1 MKQFLSAMLLL
12 TSIASYSQ
20 GGVRLF
26 FQKPNQFYKQ
36 TIISF
41 TDSTTDQADNCC
53 DAFRLVGSD
62 EGIWTYIGT
71 AEYSINAFGYLTED
85 KLIPLGTSAFP
96 DTGTF
101 IIGVDLIIG
110 DTLPFVLLDNIVPGY
125 HTLPYTFQ
133 GPVSNRFSLLFERPI
148 QIETV
153 GGCQEGYV
161 VIDNDEPSTP
171 YYLTNSSGQTTYL
184 PTYTDTIY
192 DLSSGNYTLSLY
204 DSIAESIQFSIEN
217 TVIDA
222 VLNIPLT
229 TVYLGDSYVTPV
241 LNIYSAYDYIEWDFG
256 DGNFAQNDI
265 NPVHYYS
272 QVGTYTLRAIVGLGE
287 CSKIF
292 ETQITVGDV
301 LGIVPNYKDFPKYR
315 PATFYYAIDG
325 KLVKRQ

>member
-1 MKQFLSAMLLL
+1 MKHFLSVLVLLIS
-12 TSIASYSQ
+12 TACYSQ
-20 GGVRLF
+20 GGIRLF
-26 FQKPNQFYKQ
+26 FSKPNQFSKQ
-36 TIISF
+36 TIIVF

-53 DAFRLVGSD
+53 DAPRLVGSD
-62 EGIWTYIGT
+62 EGVWTYIGT

-153 GGCQEGYV
+153 NGCDEGYV

-171 YYLTNSSGQTTYL
+171 YYLTNSSGQTLYL

-192 DLSSGNYTLSLY
+192 NLSSGNYTLSVY
-204 DSIAESIQFSIEN
+204 DSIPETVSFLVEN

-222 VLNIPLT
+222 VLNIPYT

-272 QVGTYTLRAIVGLGE
+272 QAGIYTLKAIVEFGE

-292 ETQITVGDV
+292 ETQITVNDA
-301 LGIVPNYKDFPKYR
+301 LGITPNYRDFPKYR